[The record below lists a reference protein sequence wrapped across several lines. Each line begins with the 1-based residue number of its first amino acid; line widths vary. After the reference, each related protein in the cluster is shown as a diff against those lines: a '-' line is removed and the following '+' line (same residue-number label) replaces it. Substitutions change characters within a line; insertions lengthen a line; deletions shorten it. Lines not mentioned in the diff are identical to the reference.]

1 MAPDFGQSRIPDA
14 QIGKDAGFPLHLP
27 SDALCLWAPP
37 SGHTIGERVA
47 DV

>member
-1 MAPDFGQSRIPDA
+1 MAPDSGQSHILDA
-14 QIGKDAGFPLHLP
+14 QFERMQVFPLNLP
-27 SDALCLWAPP
+27 SDALALWAPP